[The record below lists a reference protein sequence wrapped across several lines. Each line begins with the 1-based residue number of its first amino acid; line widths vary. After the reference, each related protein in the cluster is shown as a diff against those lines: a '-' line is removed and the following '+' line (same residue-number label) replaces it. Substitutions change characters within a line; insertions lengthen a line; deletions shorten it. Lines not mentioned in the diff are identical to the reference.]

1 MTYLRAALPLF
12 ASLLLIALLL
22 PKAGATYLQV
32 EGPVSSQLSNGSS
45 LYLGKVGP
53 GESFYVLASATT
65 ANQTG
70 TVINIGWDTL
80 EAENLPSGW
89 SSEPSPLYENP
100 MKMKITVAPNAANGT
115 YTVALKAVNVGNYSR
130 LGNLTINAYIN
141 VTPDVFTSNV
151 TPTRLVAGVGQPV
164 NLYLWIN
171 NTGASDDPFLINAYG
186 LPAWNSPVKVIAAHS
201 TKNYYL
207 YPIFMNEPGVYH
219 FNLTINATTS
229 PLIRKSYPIELVTQA
244 SVINDYGA
252 TGQGVP
258 LSPII
263 YEPAYA
269 LMLLAKGVYTLI
281 FR

>member
-1 MTYLRAALPLF
+1 MTDMRVLLPIF
-12 ASLLLIALLL
+12 ASLLLISLLL
-22 PKAGATYLQV
+22 PKVGATYLVVQ
-32 EGPVSSQLSNGSS
+32 GPVSSRLSNNSS

-80 EAENLPSGW
+80 GAVNLPSGW
-89 SSEPSPLYENP
+89 SSESSPLYENP
-100 MKMKITVAPNAANGT
+100 MKMKITVAPDAQNGT
-115 YTVALKAVNVGNYSR
+115 YMVALRAVNVGNYSK

-151 TPTRLVAGVGQPV
+151 TPTKLFAGVGQPV
-164 NLYLWIN
+164 NLNIWIN
-171 NTGASDDPFLINAYG
+171 NTGASDDPFMINAYG
-186 LPAWNSPVKVIAAHS
+186 LPAWNSPVEVIAAHS
-201 TKNYYL
+201 TRNAYL
-207 YPIFMNEPGVYH
+207 YPVFANEPGVYR
-219 FNLTINATTS
+219 FNLTINSTTS
-229 PLIRKSYPIELVTQA
+229 QLIRKSYPVELVVQA

-252 TGQGVP
+252 TGQGVA

-269 LMLLAKGVYTLI
+269 LMLLAKGIYTLI